1 MHMLGQACA
10 LPPINRNVKK
20 EFGIELVFC
29 FILDSLRDPL
39 E

>member
-1 MHMLGQACA
+1 MHMLWQAYA
-10 LPPINRNVKK
+10 LPPINKNIKK

-29 FILDSLRDPL
+29 FILDSLRDPS